1 MVLSVLCKTLYG
13 PSYLGCSAPVGT
25 SRRRNTWLVDP
36 RSFATKVCLCPCLR
50 TVGRSRCMFFFN
62 SVTNLSVASLYLLA
76 SSSRN
81 CPGSRSPFPYVS
93 SAGVASR
100 FSLYAVLT
108 PIRMTGNTSTQSVVS
123 WHLMAAFNCLC
134 SLSTMPFAAGWYAV
148 VLMCFMPVI
157 LAISYSRLRVLVHF
171 ALLTCYTTL
180 CPSLAVLLHVW
191 PYVSLCD
198 KPHTLL
204 GRRSLLSLRPLTMRL
219 L

>member
-1 MVLSVLCKTLYG
+1 MDLFFRRLLRVRFCGFGVRRLSTT
-13 PSYLGCSAPVGT
+13 SYTAKCASIRALLTVFKK
-25 SRRRNTWLVDP
+25 
-36 RSFATKVCLCPCLR
+36 RSPYRVCLCPCLR

-81 CPGSRSPFPYVS
+81 CPGSRSPFP
-93 SAGVASR
+93 

-157 LAISYSRLRVLVHF
+157 LAI
-171 ALLTCYTTL
+171 
-180 CPSLAVLLHVW
+180 
-191 PYVSLCD
+191 
-198 KPHTLL
+198 
-204 GRRSLLSLRPLTMRL
+204 
-219 L
+219 